1 MRSILLTAL
10 VTTMMFAQPE
20 SKMQSLRSVLES
32 QMTSYTGR
40 FAVAFT
46 DLKTG
51 EQLFINEKEQFHAA
65 STMKTPVMIEVFRQ
79 AAEGKLSL
87 DDSIVVK
94 NSFKSIIDGSAYS
107 LSFDD
112 DSEDGLYRR
121 IGQKETIR
129 NLVVKMITVSSNLAT
144 NILIGIVGP
153 ENIMRTM
160 KAMGCHDIR
169 VLRGV
174 EDDKAFS
181 AGRNNST
188 TAYDLMLIFQQIAR
202 KSIVRPAACDEMLSI
217 LHAQKFKDMIP
228 ALLPADV
235 TVAHKT
241 GSITNVQHDSGIIT
255 LPDGHAYVLV
265 ILSKELKSNKEG
277 INAVA
282 SLSKAVYDAVT
293 H

>member
-1 MRSILLTAL
+1 MKLFILTAL
-10 VTTMMFAQPE
+10 VTTMMFAQTE
-20 SKMQSLRSVLES
+20 SRMQSLRSVLES
-32 QMTSYTGR
+32 RIAVTKGR
-40 FAVAFT
+40 FAVAFS

-79 AAEGKLSL
+79 AAEGILSL
-87 DDSIVVK
+87 EDSVVVS
-94 NSFKSIIDGSAYS
+94 NAFKSIIDGSEYS

-121 IGQKETIR
+121 IGQKETVR
-129 NLVVKMITVSSNLAT
+129 NLVEKMITVSSNLAT

-153 ENIMRTM
+153 DNIMKTM
-160 KAMGCHDIR
+160 KTMGCHDIR

-174 EDDKAFS
+174 EDSKAFS
-181 AGRNNST
+181 AGKNNST

-202 KSIVRPAACDEMLSI
+202 NSIVRPDACEEMRSI
-217 LHAQKFKDMIP
+217 LRAQKFKDMIP

-235 TVAHKT
+235 IVAHKT

-255 LPDGHAYVLV
+255 LPDGHSYVLV
-265 ILSKELKSNKEG
+265 ILSKELSSNKEG
-277 INAVA
+277 IGAVA